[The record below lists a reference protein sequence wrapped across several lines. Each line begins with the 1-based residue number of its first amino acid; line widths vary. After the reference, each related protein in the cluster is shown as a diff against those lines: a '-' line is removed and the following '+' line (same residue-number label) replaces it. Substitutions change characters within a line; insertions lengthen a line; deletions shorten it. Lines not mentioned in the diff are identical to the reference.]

1 MLFAG
6 NSLSGVILIGLT
18 GELYTVEHGLSVG
31 LLPCLPFIAN
41 HPRSLMD
48 VLWKAP
54 LRLAMM
60 ALAHSSLKRRLAN
73 TCPARCTLI
82 LSPT

>member
-6 NSLSGVILIGLT
+6 NSPSGVILIRLT

-31 LLPCLPFIAN
+31 LLPCLPSIAN

-54 LRLAMM
+54 LPPAMM
-60 ALAHSSLKRRLAN
+60 ALAHSSLKRPPGN

-82 LSPT
+82 SSPT